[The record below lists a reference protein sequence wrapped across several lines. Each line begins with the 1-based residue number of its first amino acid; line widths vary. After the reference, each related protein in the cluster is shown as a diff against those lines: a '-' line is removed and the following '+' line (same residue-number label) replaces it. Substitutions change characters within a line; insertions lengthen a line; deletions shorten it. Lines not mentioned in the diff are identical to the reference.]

1 MHDRSQR
8 RTDKHKAIQ
17 RAARAYPTLSLEHHR
32 QLADNRKPCSC
43 WMCGNP
49 RRYMKGDERQTMQE
63 RRAVLDQHD
72 TETP

>member
-8 RTDKHKAIQ
+8 RTNKHKAIQ
-17 RAARAYPTLSLEHHR
+17 RAARAYPALGLEQHR

-49 RRYMKGDERQTMQE
+49 RRHMKGAERLTIQE
-63 RRAVLDQHD
+63 RRAHLQAQPGVS
-72 TETP
+72 E